1 MSNFGNYYDVNS
13 VEAQKGFEALP
24 PGEYSAIA
32 IEGDIVETKDK
43 TGKMAKFQF
52 QIIEGELKDRQLFT
66 NFNIINKNEQAS
78 AIGRAQLK
86 NFATVC
92 GKPHATDCKELLNIP
107 VVLVVGVQKNN
118 PEYNE
123 VKNIKPHGAKASTP
137 ATSGKPSW
145 VK

>member
-1 MSNFGNYYDVNS
+1 MSNFGNYYDVNT
-13 VEAQKGFEALP
+13 VEAQTGFEPLP
-24 PGEYSAIA
+24 PDEYPAIA

-52 QIIEGELKDRQLFT
+52 QVIEGPLKDRQLFT

-123 VKNIKPHGAKASTP
+123 VKNIKPHGAKASAP
-137 ATSGKPSW
+137 AASGKPSW

>member
-1 MSNFGNYYDVNS
+1 MSNFGNYYDVNA
-13 VEAQKGFEALP
+13 VETNTLP
-24 PGEYSAIA
+24 PGEYAAIA
-32 IEGDIVETKDK
+32 IEGDVVETKDK

-52 QIIEGELKDRQLFT
+52 QIIEGPLKDRQLFN
-66 NFNIINKNEQAS
+66 NFNIVNKNEQAS
-78 AIGRAQLK
+78 TIGRAQLK

-107 VVLVVGVQKNN
+107 VVLVVGIQKNN

-123 VKNIKPHGAKASTP
+123 VKNIKPYGAAASTAP
-137 ATSGKPSW
+137 VAASGNKPSW